1 MADIKTTNQRPK
13 HEISAKDKIPV
24 SQKICYG
31 VGGLSDFFIRNTIQA
46 LAIPIFAVGMKLDPR
61 ILGIALAATKI
72 VSAFADPAAGIISD
86 KTNSRWGRRKPF
98 LIVTAVIAAI
108 LCPLIFRVPDGSQTF
123 QFGYIFAILSFY
135 FLTQSFY
142 SVPYIALGFEL
153 SDDYDERTN
162 IFAWKNYICMI
173 GVFVGTWTYWFTL
186 RPCFG
191 NEMNGAQVLCAIT
204 GIIVI
209 IGAIMVTR
217 GTHEIGERYKIKK
230 DKIPALKALQI
241 TFTNKSFLMI
251 QGAVLVVAL
260 GVGIDATIGMY
271 LHVHY
276 TCEGNK
282 DFASVIGGVGG
293 TVSTLVIF
301 SALAFATW
309 ASRRWSKKAT
319 AIIGI
324 SVMLIGSCSI
334 PWLMSP
340 VLPWLI
346 VIVWMLNQ
354 FGAQSS
360 NMMYES
366 MMADVC
372 DEDELKTGERRE
384 GSYAAAKNSL
394 YKMVEVAVLILSGLM
409 PSLAG
414 YVDTSV
420 PPTMEQL
427 EKMKFLLCSTDVA
440 GIASALIFL
449 CFYPL
454 SRSRC
459 KDIRRQL
466 DERIKKDTEATA
478 IDETVQ

>member
-1 MADIKTTNQRPK
+1 MTDTTQPR
-13 HEISAKDKIPV
+13 EIPENTIAPKDKVPIK
-24 SQKICYG
+24 QKICYG
-31 VGGLSDFFIRNTIQA
+31 IGGLSDFFIRNTMQA

-61 ILGIALAATKI
+61 ILGIALASTKI
-72 VSAFADPAAGIISD
+72 VSAFADPVAGIASD
-86 KTNSRWGRRKPF
+86 RTNSRWGRRKPF
-98 LIVTAVIAAI
+98 LIASAVIAAI
-108 LCPLIFRVPDGSQTF
+108 LCPIAFRVPDGSQTF

-153 SDDYDERTN
+153 SDDYDERTS

-173 GVFVGTWTYWFTL
+173 GVFVGTWSYWFTL

-191 NEMNGAQVLCAIT
+191 NEMNGAQVLGAIT
-204 GIIVI
+204 GIIII

-217 GTHEIGERYKIKK
+217 GTHEIGERHSFKK
-230 DKIPALKALQI
+230 DKIPVLQALRI
-241 TFTNKSFLMI
+241 TITNKSFLLI

-260 GVGIDATIGMY
+260 GIGIDATIGMY

-276 TCEGNK
+276 TCDGNK

-301 SALAFATW
+301 FALAFASW
-309 ASRRWSKKAT
+309 SSRRWSKKTT

-324 SVMLIGSCSI
+324 SVMLIGSGSI

-340 VLPWLI
+340 IFPWLI
-346 VIVWMLNQ
+346 VVVWMLNQ

-366 MMADVC
+366 MLADVC
-372 DEDELKTGERRE
+372 DEDELNTGERRE

-394 YKMVEVAVLILSGLM
+394 YKIVEVAVLLLSGWM

-440 GIASALIFL
+440 GISIALIFL

-459 KDIRRQL
+459 KDIRQQL
-466 DERIKKDTEATA
+466 DARMTKP
-478 IDETVQ
+478 VQESE